1 MAKFGSLIQS
11 EKPVLLCFYDS
22 ENAEQVES
30 LKDKLKKVAAAPNVD
45 SRVIKIDAQSNQK
58 LVQALKIN
66 HLPSFMVYKNE
77 KLLWQEAGNLS
88 VESLIE
94 VLQKNA

>member
-22 ENAEQVES
+22 ENPEQVEG
-30 LKDKLKKVAAAPNVD
+30 LKDKLKKVAAAPNLD
-45 SRVIKIDAQSNQK
+45 SRVIKIDAQSNEK

-66 HLPSFMVYKNE
+66 HLPNFMIYKNE
-77 KLLWQEAGNLS
+77 KLLWQEAGNLA
-88 VESLIE
+88 VESLVE
-94 VLQKNA
+94 AVQKNA